1 MSHCGTTCC
10 NTLTGSSLWAH
21 VARCPG
27 SCCNPAP
34 VVVAARYVLRDFTD
48 QTMLCILR
56 TGGHLKFLQTN
67 RGYLALL
74 LLLCS
79 WLAREVYTAA
89 RQALAAR
96 RQGFEHAAKGRELL
110 GLRARSAF

>member
-1 MSHCGTTCC
+1 
-10 NTLTGSSLWAH
+10 
-21 VARCPG
+21 
-27 SCCNPAP
+27 
-34 VVVAARYVLRDFTD
+34 VLRDFTD